1 MRPCEVVWGGV
12 TDHQLCLRISSILNL
27 LVGSTVRIWEMI
39 SFASSERLLGN
50 LYSPESIF

>member
-12 TDHQLCLRISSILNL
+12 TDHQLCLRISSIRYL
-27 LVGSTVRIWEMI
+27 LVGSTVRMWEMI
-39 SFASSERLLGN
+39 SLASSERLLGS